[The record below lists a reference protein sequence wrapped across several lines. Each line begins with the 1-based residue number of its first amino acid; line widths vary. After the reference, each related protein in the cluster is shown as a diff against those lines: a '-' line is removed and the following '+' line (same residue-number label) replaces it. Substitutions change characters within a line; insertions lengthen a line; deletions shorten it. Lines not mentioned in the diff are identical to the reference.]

1 MALINEIHYTYKD
14 VTILPGKKSNI
25 EHRAEC
31 DPFNPD
37 GMLPLFTAPMD
48 TVVNP
53 ANFYRF
59 QDNGIIPILPRTEDL
74 DVRTKYAF
82 DGFWAAFSLKEF
94 EYIFCNSSKMV
105 FDDHTVKVLID
116 VANGHMAKITKLVW
130 LAKQI
135 YGDRIE
141 IMAGNIANPETYY
154 DYANAGVDYIRCGIG
169 SGMGCLSTSN
179 TGIHMPMAS
188 LIDKVAEAKRKV
200 KSFVS
205 LSPSSYKSV
214 PKIVADG
221 GIRGYSDVIK
231 ALALGADYVMIGGL
245 FASMLESAAP
255 KTCNSGYSRPLIDY
269 DNMYMKDKVW
279 YLKSGKK
286 EDHFLGEISA
296 TFYGMASR
304 EGQIAMNGSKT
315 KTSEGVSKVIL
326 IRYTMAGWVENF
338 KDYLRS
344 AMSYVGAKNLR
355 QFRELAKLIVNSKN
369 AVSVVNK

>member
-1 MALINEIHYTYKD
+1 
-14 VTILPGKKSNI
+14 
-25 EHRAEC
+25 
-31 DPFNPD
+31 
-37 GMLPLFTAPMD
+37 
-48 TVVNP
+48 
-53 ANFYRF
+53 
-59 QDNGIIPILPRTEDL
+59 
-74 DVRTKYAF
+74 
-82 DGFWAAFSLKEF
+82 
-94 EYIFCNSSKMV
+94 
-105 FDDHTVKVLID
+105 
-116 VANGHMAKITKLVW
+116 VW